1 MRLTQRR
8 TSLLVAL
15 SFLVDDI
22 PVELRHN
29 SRRRSRIA
37 VNIDPAGHVVLD
49 APERTAQHDAEAL
62 VREHAR
68 WLRYRI
74 QAVREETAH
83 LRRMGYQAGEVVLYL
98 GESLYLSHHDSSSV
112 ELIDKELRVPYGDEA
127 STREHVRSWY
137 TDRATEVLT
146 EVIQQFRDLP
156 WLEGVLPKWRHKFMK
171 SQWGSCSVRG
181 TISLNTH
188 LVRTPRSLIEY
199 VVLHEL
205 CHLKHHD
212 HSRRFHAL
220 MSEHMPDWPVRSKEL
235 RRNISLL
242 LDETV
247 G

>member
-1 MRLTQRR
+1 M
-8 TSLLVAL
+8 AL

-29 SRRRSRIA
+29 SRRKTRIA

-49 APERTAQHDAEAL
+49 APERTAQQDAEAL

-83 LRRMGYQAGEVVLYL
+83 LRRMGYLPGEVVLYL
-98 GESLYLSHHDSSSV
+98 GESLYLAHHDKSAV
-112 ELIDKELRVPYGDEA
+112 EKIGTELRVPVGDEA
-127 STREHVRSWY
+127 STRVHVRAWY
-137 TDRATEVLT
+137 SEQASEVLA
-146 EVIQQFRDLP
+146 EVIQQYSDLP
-156 WLEGVLPKWRHKFMK
+156 WLQGESPKWRHRFMK

-188 LVRTPRSLIEY
+188 LVRTTRSLIEY

-205 CHLKHHD
+205 CHIKHHD

-242 LDETV
+242 LDESV
-247 G
+247 